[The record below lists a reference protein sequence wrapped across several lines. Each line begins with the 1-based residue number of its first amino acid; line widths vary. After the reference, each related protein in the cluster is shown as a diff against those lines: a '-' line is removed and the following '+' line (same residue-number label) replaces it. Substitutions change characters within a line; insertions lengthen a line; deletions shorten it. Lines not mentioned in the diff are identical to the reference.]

1 MERVITH
8 GQLPLPVS
16 TDATVRYTVSMTRP
30 NTHYFEVKIETGP
43 KGKSRLRFIMPVWTP
58 GSYLVREFSRNVI
71 EFSARDAAVGRELK
85 WYKDSKY
92 SWLVETG
99 GQAKVEVSY
108 KVYAHEFT
116 VDTSYLDDA
125 QGIINGASVFMYVE
139 GMQDQTLLLTLVPF
153 GTWKSVSTGLQQ
165 VGTGSSGRRVYQ
177 AETFDILVDSPIE
190 IGNQDIYDFEVGS
203 VRHEVSISGLDRG
216 LHQRL
221 VGDIKKIVENTIP
234 VIGEIPYERYVFV
247 LNFSD
252 DTSGGLEH
260 LNSTHCILPR
270 LRLQPEEEYRR
281 ALSLFSHEFF
291 HTWNVKRMR
300 PKGLGPFDYRSEVYT
315 KSLWVAEGIT
325 SYYDN
330 LILRRAGLIST
341 GEYLDM
347 LCEDVN
353 AIASLPGP
361 LFQSAEEASF
371 DAWIRRYRPDEN
383 SPNVDSSY
391 YNQGA
396 VIGWMIDM
404 EIRRNSG
411 SSRSLDDVMRKVYR
425 KSFKKG
431 RAYVDGEFERA
442 CNDVA
447 ESDLSG
453 IFEKRV
459 RGRER
464 IDLNRYFAYAGL
476 KLVPKGKDQ
485 QRERGFLGVKL
496 KTESG
501 KTTVST
507 RLFGSPA
514 EVAGIAAGDEIL
526 GADGM
531 RLDGTT
537 LPYFISSSKPHA
549 SVSFILARKGAIREV
564 QCELG
569 SFPVFEYRVS
579 KLENASQEQKELYS
593 KWLHEPW
600 EAELKYPE
608 YIQYPLRRKMF
619 DYV

>member
-1 MERVITH
+1 M
-8 GQLPLPVS
+8 
-16 TDATVRYTVSMTRP
+16 
-30 NTHYFEVKIETGP
+30 
-43 KGKSRLRFIMPVWTP
+43 
-58 GSYLVREFSRNVI
+58 
-71 EFSARDAAVGRELK
+71 
-85 WYKDSKY
+85 
-92 SWLVETG
+92 
-99 GQAKVEVSY
+99 
-108 KVYAHEFT
+108 
-116 VDTSYLDDA
+116 
-125 QGIINGASVFMYVE
+125 
-139 GMQDQTLLLTLVPF
+139 
-153 GTWKSVSTGLQQ
+153 
-165 VGTGSSGRRVYQ
+165 
-177 AETFDILVDSPIE
+177 
-190 IGNQDIYDFEVGS
+190 
-203 VRHEVSISGLDRG
+203 
-216 LHQRL
+216 
-221 VGDIKKIVENTIP
+221 
-234 VIGEIPYERYVFV
+234 
-247 LNFSD
+247 
-252 DTSGGLEH
+252 
-260 LNSTHCILPR
+260 
-270 LRLQPEEEYRR
+270 
-281 ALSLFSHEFF
+281 
-291 HTWNVKRMR
+291 
-300 PKGLGPFDYRSEVYT
+300 
-315 KSLWVAEGIT
+315 
-325 SYYDN
+325 
-330 LILRRAGLIST
+330 
-341 GEYLDM
+341 
-347 LCEDVN
+347 
-353 AIASLPGP
+353 
-361 LFQSAEEASF
+361 
-371 DAWIRRYRPDEN
+371 
-383 SPNVDSSY
+383 DSSY